1 MSIISENTS
10 DYIIQTVSSIF
21 NKKGYVGTSLSDL
34 TAATGLTKGAI
45 YGNFKNKEALAV
57 KVFKY
62 NTKKILFPLSTA
74 IRQAETTK
82 AKLYAISDYYRTYFE
97 ANRENG
103 GCPIIN
109 VGIDANNTNPMLF
122 KLAKDVAKRI
132 EQDLESLIK
141 HGVNNKELRANI
153 DAKKYAKNI
162 YSMIDGAIFMAFTHD
177 DKSYILDML
186 ELLEQTIYR
195 QMLK

>member
-10 DYIIQTVSSIF
+10 DYIIQTVASIF
-21 NKKGYVGTSLSDL
+21 NKKGYIGTSLSDL

-45 YGNFKNKEALAV
+45 YCNFKNKEALAV

-97 ANRENG
+97 ANRANG

-109 VGIDANNTNPMLF
+109 VGIDAKNTNPMLF
-122 KLAKDVAKRI
+122 KLAKEVAKRI
-132 EQDLESLIK
+132 ELDLESLIK
-141 HGVNNKELRANI
+141 NGVNNKEIKSNI

-162 YSMIDGAIFMAFTHD
+162 YSMIDGAIFTAFTHD
-177 DKSYILDML
+177 DKSYIIDML
-186 ELLEQTIYR
+186 ELLEHTIYK